1 VVREVFEGGMVS
13 FRGKFGVQ
21 KAGDFGVVNGRIE
34 LFYIE
39 DMRCDRLGIDMALL
53 SQVPQP
59 LIEKAEHACR
69 GKPAGFRA
77 HDGPLHARL
86 PTAFGHGFRKQ
97 HNRLNHFVI
106 MLNIVDKVEFVL
118 GKVLRSRHTN
128 PPSARVSRRI
138 TASPRASSSG
148 SSGLYCRYVYA
159 TDEDSDILSYKK

>member
-1 VVREVFEGGMVS
+1 VFDGVMV
-13 FRGKFGVQ
+13 GLVAKFPLHNTD
-21 KAGDFGVVNGRIE
+21 DFAVVNGRIE

-97 HNRLNHFVI
+97 HNGPNHFVI

-138 TASPRASSSG
+138 TASPRASS
-148 SSGLYCRYVYA
+148 
-159 TDEDSDILSYKK
+159 

>member
-1 VVREVFEGGMVS
+1 MVI
-13 FRGKFGVQ
+13 GLIAKFPLHN
-21 KAGDFGVVNGRIE
+21 ADDFAVVNGRIE

-39 DMRCDRLGIDMALL
+39 NMRCDRLGIDMVLPP
-53 SQVPQP
+53 QVPQP
-59 LIEKAEHACR
+59 LIDQAQHACC
-69 GKPAGFRA
+69 GKTAGFRT

-97 HNRLNHFVI
+97 HNRPNHFVI

-138 TASPRASSSG
+138 TASPRASF
-148 SSGLYCRYVYA
+148 
-159 TDEDSDILSYKK
+159 